1 MRTLKAGFLS
11 AAAAIAVASPW
22 SGAAAQDVGPVE
34 SCDALAAL
42 ASDRLVIETA
52 TLAPAGPGPSPSG
65 EGAPL
70 PEHCLV
76 RGMIDPR
83 VGADGRD
90 YGVGFEVRMPTSWNG
105 RFAFQGGGGLDGVLN
120 PALGDFFG
128 TLTPS
133 ALARGF
139 AVVSSDGGHR
149 SERNTDGSWGVDQQ
163 ARLDYAFGAVDKA
176 TLQAKALVERYYG
189 AAPARSYFLGCSNG
203 GRQGLV
209 ASQRMPLYFDG
220 IVAGDP
226 GISFTGLAMNH
237 AWSLQT
243 VSRIAPKDEDGRPI
257 ISRAF
262 SDGDLRLVADAVS
275 RRCDDLDGLAD
286 GMINDWIGCD
296 FDPGELVC
304 AAEKTDACLTEEQVV
319 ALRDMQGGPRNSRGE
334 ALYGFFAYDTGIANG
349 PWRGMHLGSSETGAP
364 NAADVTLGSQT
375 MGYYA
380 LTPPDPTFDLMTFD
394 FDRDPARLRQS
405 AAIGDGDSTYLET
418 FARRGKM
425 IVYHGLSDQGMAT
438 GALTGW
444 YDRLVADTGAEVRES
459 VRLFLVPGMGHCGG
473 GLSTDRFDMID
484 AIVAWVEEGRAP
496 DRIIATGDAFPA
508 ASRPL
513 CPYPQVARYEGGDE
527 NDAASFACRE

>member
-1 MRTLKAGFLS
+1 
-11 AAAAIAVASPW
+11 
-22 SGAAAQDVGPVE
+22 
-34 SCDALAAL
+34 
-42 ASDRLVIETA
+42 
-52 TLAPAGPGPSPSG
+52 
-65 EGAPL
+65 
-70 PEHCLV
+70 
-76 RGMIDPR
+76 
-83 VGADGRD
+83 
-90 YGVGFEVRMPTSWNG
+90 
-105 RFAFQGGGGLDGVLN
+105 
-120 PALGDFFG
+120 
-128 TLTPS
+128 
-133 ALARGF
+133 
-139 AVVSSDGGHR
+139 
-149 SERNTDGSWGVDQQ
+149 
-163 ARLDYAFGAVDKA
+163 
-176 TLQAKALVERYYG
+176 
-189 AAPARSYFLGCSNG
+189 
-203 GRQGLV
+203 
-209 ASQRMPLYFDG
+209 
-220 IVAGDP
+220 
-226 GISFTGLAMNH
+226 
-237 AWSLQT
+237 
-243 VSRIAPKDEDGRPI
+243 
-257 ISRAF
+257 
-262 SDGDLRLVADAVS
+262 
-275 RRCDDLDGLAD
+275 
-286 GMINDWIGCD
+286 
-296 FDPGELVC
+296 
-304 AAEKTDACLTEEQVV
+304 
-319 ALRDMQGGPRNSRGE
+319 MQGGPRNSRGE

-364 NAADVTLGSQT
+364 IAADVTLGSQT